1 MELDEFDVAEDG
13 ADASGNGQAIADR
26 FGGVRRELIDAP
38 NAAASQDDGL
48 CLDDDRIAAAVDSP
62 IEPRNGAVLV
72 LDEIGDVA
80 VFDDF
85 DIGAFFDSR
94 HEGAFDFG
102 ARAIAIGMQDSAAAV
117 SGFSPERQFAI
128 GRAIELSAVFD
139 EFADLFGALGREYI
153 DAIFDR

>member
-13 ADASGNGQAIADR
+13 SDASGNGQAIADR

-48 CLDDDRIAAAVDSP
+48 CFDDDRIAAAIDSP
-62 IEPRNGAVLV
+62 IEPRNGTVLV

-85 DIGAFFDSR
+85 DIGAFFDRR
-94 HEGAFDFG
+94 HECAFDFG

-117 SGFSPERQFAI
+117 SRLAPKRQFAI
-128 GRAIELSAVFD
+128 GCAIELSAVFD